1 MSDPTTDPALGSW
14 VPVPLASDFPIQNL
28 PYGVFR
34 RPGEPPRVGV
44 AIGNR
49 ILDLDVVA
57 EAGLFDEHVSLPW
70 GVFANQT
77 LNPFM
82 ATGAEAWRGV
92 RERVSDL
99 LSFDNREIRDTW
111 GLAEKALIPM
121 PDAELLR
128 PVAVGDYIDFY
139 SSLEHATNLG
149 EMFRPDGE
157 PLPRNW
163 RYLPVGYHGRAGT
176 VVASGTP
183 IVRPRGQVKPQTGPP
198 QWIATRKLDFEI
210 EVGFIAGLGSEIGSR
225 VTTAEAPFHTF
236 GYVLVNDWSAR
247 DIQQWEYQPLG
258 PLLGK
263 SFATSISPWVVT
275 LDALAP
281 YRLPAPEQDPP
292 VQYYLMVDEDW
303 GLDINL
309 QAAIASREMTEHE
322 NPPHVV
328 TTTNFRS
335 MYWTMPQQLA
345 HATVNGASVRTGDL
359 FASGTVSG
367 MEPGSQGSL
376 IELTHNGDYPI
387 ELPDGAERAFLRD
400 GDTVVIRGWC
410 GGDGRPRVGFGELR
424 GTILPA
430 EEG

>member
-1 MSDPTTDPALGSW
+1 
-14 VPVPLASDFPIQNL
+14 
-28 PYGVFR
+28 
-34 RPGEPPRVGV
+34 
-44 AIGNR
+44 
-49 ILDLDVVA
+49 
-57 EAGLFDEHVSLPW
+57 
-70 GVFANQT
+70 
-77 LNPFM
+77 M

-139 SSLEHATNLG
+139 SSLDHATNLG

-157 PLPRNW
+157 PLPPNW
-163 RYLPVGYHGRAGT
+163 RYLPMGYHGRAGT

-335 MYWTMPQQLA
+335 MYWTMPQQFA